1 MPPGLLFCHSISF
14 QMSVP
19 FSSVASKTDVIRG
32 QQVNVVLEA
41 DVTNGRLLSFIESH
55 TRIDER
61 RFFDD
66 RVEIK
71 AIMGKQTLADLARNG
86 QVEIKSVASVE

>member
-1 MPPGLLFCHSISF
+1 M
-14 QMSVP
+14 
-19 FSSVASKTDVIRG
+19 
-32 QQVNVVLEA
+32 NVVLEA

-61 RFFDD
+61 RFFDN
-66 RVEIK
+66 RVEIR

-86 QVEIKSVASVE
+86 QVEIKSVDSVK